1 MQYEWKLT
9 HRTYETQK
17 LHTTKETV
25 ETAWRIGENPLLAT
39 YLTRNG
45 FLDSTK
51 N

>member
-1 MQYEWKLT
+1 MQCEQKLT
-9 HRTYETQK
+9 NRTYETQK
-17 LHTTKETV
+17 LRTTKKTV
-25 ETAWRIGENPLLAT
+25 ETAWRIGENPLLAK